1 MPESSSG
8 KARKEGI
15 NMKTSGILAFLG
27 FLALCADCEDMNLF
41 LLSKLA
47 GFALIGAACLAYKFS
62 RIKSDDYER

>member
-1 MPESSSG
+1 
-8 KARKEGI
+8 
-15 NMKTSGILAFLG
+15 MKTSGILAFLG